1 MKTTKN
7 KFKNCLICIF
17 FATILTLS
25 GCSGDSTQS
34 SGDSTQSIGDNTQSI
49 GDNTKYVNL
58 DMENADVIEN
68 VPKSGKWYTLKFDY
82 KKLTKDSYNV
92 LLDGAKAIGIAEPEK
107 EKVLCSVNYS
117 DDEPNADVVY
127 PEMKDEDYARTYYMR
142 YITDDIYIDYNLSN
156 RFEFYNRKALRE
168 IRNEEYDRLW
178 EWKPGF
184 TGEAKVKS
192 YDLSENADISD
203 SYTLNGKQTSISAA

>member
-7 KFKNCLICIF
+7 KFKNCLICVF
-17 FATILTLS
+17 SAVILTLS

-92 LLDGAKAIGIAEPEK
+92 LRDGAKAIGISDLEK
-107 EKVLCSVNYS
+107 EKVLCSINISS
-117 DDEPNADVVY
+117 DDPYKEVVY
-127 PEMKDEDYARTYYMR
+127 PEMDEKDFARTYYMR
-142 YITDDIYIDYNLSN
+142 HVTDDIFIAYNLSN

-203 SYTLNGKQTSISAA
+203 SYTLNGKQTSISDA